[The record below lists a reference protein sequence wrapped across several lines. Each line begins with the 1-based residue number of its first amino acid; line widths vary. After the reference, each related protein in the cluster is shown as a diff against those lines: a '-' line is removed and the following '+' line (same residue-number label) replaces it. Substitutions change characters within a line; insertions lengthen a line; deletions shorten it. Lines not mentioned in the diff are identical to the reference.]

1 MGRNRR
7 EIAGRALPDE
17 WIVEEITV
25 QEQDKGINL
34 VLIAE
39 NPNRASMLR
48 DTLQTTG
55 ISGVIRRLEPGSPAI
70 DCARKSGAYRQKD
83 LPDLILFDYADPNER
98 TTTILRDLAFSDE
111 KARVPVILLTSPCS
125 QALLDTGDVGGEE
138 AIMFSPTSL
147 KSFVGKMKN
156 EKRTSFFKALDTL
169 YQYGP
174 ILVRMP
180 ESFRQY
186 DCAQTALPA

>member
-1 MGRNRR
+1 
-7 EIAGRALPDE
+7 
-17 WIVEEITV
+17 V
-25 QEQDKGINL
+25 QEQDNGINL

-48 DTLQTTG
+48 DTLEMTG

-70 DCARKSGAYRQKD
+70 DCARKLGAYRQKD

-98 TTTILRDLAFSDE
+98 TTSILRDLAFSKE
-111 KARVPVILLTSPCS
+111 KARVPVILLTSRCS
-125 QALLDTGDVGGEE
+125 QDLLDTGDVGGED

-156 EKRTSFFKALDTL
+156 EKRTSFFKALRTL

-180 ESFRQY
+180 ASFRRY
-186 DCAQTALPA
+186 DCEQSAVPV